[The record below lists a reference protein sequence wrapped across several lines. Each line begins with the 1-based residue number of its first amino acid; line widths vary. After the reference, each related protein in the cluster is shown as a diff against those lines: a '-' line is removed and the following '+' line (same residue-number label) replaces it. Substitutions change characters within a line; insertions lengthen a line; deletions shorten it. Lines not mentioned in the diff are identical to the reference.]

1 MYRASRSLALRC
13 ALLLCA
19 VIAAPFLNAFAQEAI
34 PQETL
39 GRVTAATVMV
49 YIEYEEPLAD
59 NVSWGTGY
67 IVGDGLVMTNAHVVS
82 ERVPKRIMI
91 RNDYIPPTEA
101 TVLASRYDT
110 NEFLTGEAVQYI
122 ASTLIADANINVVSL
137 SKKFTNFDVALLK
150 VQLPPGLPVLRF
162 TKDARAN
169 EPVYAIGFPGSG
181 EPVISHDGRNAIPG
195 APLRVT
201 AGRVNKVIN
210 RDPQLVMHDA
220 LAKSGN
226 SGGPIVNARGEVVAM
241 QTWSTDPDYRGVVTS
256 FGLAS
261 RDLTAFAE
269 LNGGSVAVGGQGI
282 PLSEKRA
289 PGSDAREF
297 VLHYAN
303 EGDVNFLAL
312 AGLLHYMGDCGFT
325 RDPQLA
331 VNYLVQAIQRGGNS
345 PNVHLFQAGLAAV
358 LIETPG
364 LNAPYQPKE
373 LLMAA
378 NHSSSISQ
386 NSQLPDYRLLAY
398 EAAQYMQGAA
408 NGFGY
413 DPARSS
419 MLANKALEGAFSLP
433 LALTGYHYYFGDTG
447 HRDHDTAMFNA
458 REAAR
463 SGVPEGLSLLAH
475 MYYDSSVVPH
485 TARSRAVAKALAQE
499 AAGKNDTWGM
509 GLLANIYY
517 ESGDPA
523 EAAQARE
530 LARTAAARGNRMGL
544 YAIGRMAWDEYL
556 ANPGDATL
564 AAKAWTFIDM
574 AERQGVSVA
583 LRGGAGGGQVL
594 RSSRE
599 VLAYFPP
606 DVQQWLMSEGRREQG
621 FLTSR

>member
-13 ALLLCA
+13 VVLLCA
-19 VIAAPFLNAFAQEAI
+19 VISTSFLNAFAQEAI

-39 GRVTAATVMV
+39 GRVRAATVMV
-49 YIEYEEPLAD
+49 YIEYDEPLAD
-59 NVSWGTGY
+59 NVSWGTGF

-82 ERVPKRIMI
+82 ERVPKRVMV

-101 TVLASRYDT
+101 TVVASRYDT
-110 NEFLTGEAVQYI
+110 NEFLTGEAAQYI
-122 ASTLIADANINVVSL
+122 ASTLINDANINVVTL
-137 SKKFTNFDVALLK
+137 TKKFTNFDVALLR
-150 VQLPPGLPVLRF
+150 VQLPPGLPVLGF
-162 TKDARAN
+162 TRDARAN
-169 EPVYAIGFPGSG
+169 EPVYAVGFPGNG
-181 EPVISHDGRNAIPG
+181 EPVVSHDGRTAIPG
-195 APLRVT
+195 APQRVT

-261 RDLTAFAE
+261 RDLAAFAE
-269 LNGGSVAVGGQGI
+269 ANGLRVAVSGQGI
-282 PLSEKRA
+282 PLNEKRA

-312 AGLLHYMGDCGFT
+312 AGLLHFMGDCGFA
-325 RDPQLA
+325 RDPQAA
-331 VNYLVQAIQRGGNS
+331 VDYLVQAIQRGANS
-345 PNVHLFQAGLAAV
+345 PNLHLFQAGLAAV

-364 LNAPYQPKE
+364 LNAPYQPRQ
-373 LLMAA
+373 LLQTA
-378 NHSSSISQ
+378 NRSAMVSG
-386 NSQLPDYRLLAY
+386 NSQHPDYRLLAY
-398 EAAQYMQGAA
+398 EASQYMQGGA

-413 DPARSS
+413 DPARSA
-419 MLANKALEGAFSLP
+419 MLANKAAEGMFSLP
-433 LALTGYHYYFGDTG
+433 LALTGYHAYFGDAG

-463 SGVPEGLSLLAH
+463 SGLPEGLSLLAH
-475 MYYDSSVVPH
+475 IYYDSSVVPH
-485 TARSRAVAKALAQE
+485 TARTRAVAKALAQE
-499 AAGKNDTWGM
+499 AARKNDAWGM

-530 LARTAAARGNRMGL
+530 LARAAAARGNRMGL
-544 YAIGRMAWDEYL
+544 YAIGRMAWDDYL

-564 AAKAWTFIDM
+564 AAKSWAFIDM
-574 AERQGVSVA
+574 AERQGVAVA
-583 LRGGAGGGQVL
+583 LRTGAGGGQVL

-599 VLAYFPP
+599 ILAYFPP
-606 DVQQWLMSEGRREQG
+606 DVQQWLVSEGRREQG
-621 FLTSR
+621 YLTSR